1 MGKLTR
7 WLLLD
12 CQWDYS
18 DVCICVCAVGGWCHI
33 YNYGFMF
40 YLWAEFQKD
49 HSWVL
54 RFFLFFRIGIWFGEG
69 YDMEVSE
76 STLSTNEERWWYLWK
91 CVFVRM
97 CVVHS
102 TGSSGVYS
110 HSSFTWYRTVFC
122 LYTVVWMLILWLTAT
137 VMQSP
142 SLPLSAHLHISLS
155 MLSKQLD
162 CFNFTQKRENFSDL
176 NLILDHLFI
185 HLFILGILPLVTHKT
200 WIYGNYDVR
209 RESLAA

>member
-18 DVCICVCAVGGWCHI
+18 DVCICVCVVGGWCHI
-33 YNYGFMF
+33 YNYGYMF

-76 STLSTNEERWWYLWK
+76 STLPTNEERWWYLWK
-91 CVFVRM
+91 CVFVCM

-102 TGSSGVYS
+102 TGGSGVYS

-142 SLPLSAHLHISLS
+142 SLPLSTYIPVYAFQAAGLYLIS
-155 MLSKQLD
+155 
-162 CFNFTQKRENFSDL
+162 
-176 NLILDHLFI
+176 
-185 HLFILGILPLVTHKT
+185 HKKGKT
-200 WIYGNYDVR
+200 FQT
-209 RESLAA
+209 